1 MALIVII
8 LTRNEAQ
15 HIRECIESVRWA
27 DAILV
32 LDSGSTDD
40 TLALA
45 QASGARTLYHE
56 WVNYTV
62 QRNAAL
68 EAVTEE
74 WVFFVDADE
83 RSSPEQGA
91 EIRAQIEAGA
101 HAGFW
106 VPRHNYILGRLTK
119 GAGWYPD
126 YQLRVL
132 KRTQSH
138 YDRSRAV
145 HETVILEGEAGYLQT
160 PLIHYNYQNLA
171 QFYAKQQRY
180 THFAAEEMHRQ
191 GVRVK
196 PQNYLLQPI
205 RHFIWR
211 FISLKGYRDGLHG
224 LRLSLMMAWYEF
236 QKYRWLAALWAAPSD
251 PRP

>member
-32 LDSGSTDD
+32 LDSGSTDN
-40 TLALA
+40 TVALA
-45 QASGARTLYHE
+45 QASGARILYHE

-91 EIRAQIEAGA
+91 EIRAQIAVGS

-106 VPRHNYILGRLTK
+106 VPRHNYIFGRLTQ

-132 KRTQSH
+132 KRAQAH

-145 HETVILEGEAGYLQT
+145 HETVILEGEAGYLRT

-180 THFAAEEMHRQ
+180 TRFAAEEMRRQ

-211 FISLKGYRDGLHG
+211 FIRLKGYRDGLHG